1 MNEATVYCP
10 ELSMESNVRGGQ
22 VCEKE
27 VPKNENKV
35 TKKRLLVVQ
44 IFFGIIMAKV
54 NSAQNKQQTGIK
66 KNNVENRANKRPRK
80 HIKYLMYL
88 VT

>member
-1 MNEATVYCP
+1 
-10 ELSMESNVRGGQ
+10 MESNVRGGQ
-22 VCEKE
+22 VCAKE

-35 TKKRLLVVQ
+35 MKKRLLVVQ

-54 NSAQNKQQTGIK
+54 NSAQNKIK
-66 KNNVENRANKRPRK
+66 QALKKITFQNRANKRPRK
-80 HIKYLMYL
+80 YIKYLMYL